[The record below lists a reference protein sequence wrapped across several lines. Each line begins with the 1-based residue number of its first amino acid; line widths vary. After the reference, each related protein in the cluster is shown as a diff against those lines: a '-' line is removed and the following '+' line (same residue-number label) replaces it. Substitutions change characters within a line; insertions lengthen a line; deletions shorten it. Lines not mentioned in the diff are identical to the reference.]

1 MKTICKNFKIKDR
14 ILNHAVIPAPMC
26 GIMDA
31 PFRDI
36 ISEFGTSALTS
47 EMIASH
53 ATIVESRHKYF
64 YNSIKRPK
72 DLSVHYSVQIAGCD
86 GKIMA
91 HAAKMIE
98 DFGADAVDINFG
110 CPVKKIVNSMG
121 GSALLKDP
129 YTACKILEDIVKSVK
144 IPVTLKMRIGWDFD
158 TITAPE
164 IAKKAEELGIQMIVI
179 HCRTRSQLYTGQA
192 DWTFA
197 KKLKDILTIPV
208 IVNGDILNTEDVKNA
223 IEKSNADGVMIGRGL
238 YGKPWLIA
246 KISDE
251 LEGKT
256 YKEPNIKETARRH
269 VDYIMNHYDNTN
281 AVNFS
286 KKHLLYYSK
295 GMEGSAQ
302 WRGEVSKANSRQEIE
317 NILKDWQT

>member
-1 MKTICKNFKIKDR
+1 MICNSFKIANTTLKHA
-14 ILNHAVIPAPMC
+14 ILPAPMC

-64 YNSIKRPK
+64 YDSIKRPK
-72 DLSVHYSVQIAGCD
+72 DTSIHYSVQIAGCD
-86 GKIMA
+86 GQIMS
-91 HAAKMIE
+91 HAAQMIE
-98 DFGADAVDINFG
+98 DFGANAVDINFG

-129 YTACKILEDIVKSVK
+129 NNACKILETVVKSVK
-144 IPVTLKMRIGWDFD
+144 IPVTLKMRMGWDFN

-164 IAKKAEELGIQMIVI
+164 IAKRAEDLGIQMIVI

-197 KKLKDILTIPV
+197 KQLKEILTIPV
-208 IVNGDILNTEDVKNA
+208 IVNGDIVTTEDVKNA
-223 IEKSNADGVMIGRGL
+223 VKVSDADGVMIGRGL

-246 KISDE
+246 QIESE
-251 LEGKT
+251 LQGKT
-256 YKEPNIKETARRH
+256 YTQPDIKELARRH
-269 VDYIMNHYDNTN
+269 VDYIMSHYDNAN

-295 GMEGSAQ
+295 GMEGGAE
-302 WRGEVSKANSRQEIE
+302 WRAKISKINDRNEILE
-317 NILKDWQT
+317 AVKYW